1 MLQVLGPVPTIVS
14 RDAFRAGL
22 LELRMLFQEQLLAQM
37 RGRPLVV
44 SHLVLL
50 QVGRRF
56 IFACED
62 VFVFAKVVYYRMGR
76 FILLVENVLSYGNI
90 DPDFVVVK

>member
-1 MLQVLGPVPTIVS
+1 MQVLGPVPAIVS
-14 RDAFRAGL
+14 RDALRAEL
-22 LELRMLFQEQLLAQM
+22 LELRMLFQKQLLAQM
-37 RGRPLVV
+37 WGRPLVV

-56 IFACED
+56 IFVSKD
-62 VFVFAKVVYYRMGR
+62 VFVFANVVYYRMGR

-90 DPDFVVVK
+90 DPDFVVIK

>member
-1 MLQVLGPVPTIVS
+1 MQVLGPVPAIVS
-14 RDAFRAGL
+14 GDALRAEL

-37 RGRPLVV
+37 WGRPLVV

-50 QVGRRF
+50 QVGSRF
-56 IFACED
+56 IFVSKD
-62 VFVFAKVVYYRMGR
+62 VFVFTNVVYYRMGR

>member
-1 MLQVLGPVPTIVS
+1 MQVLGPVPAIVS
-14 RDAFRAGL
+14 RDALRAEL

-37 RGRPLVV
+37 WGRPLVV

-56 IFACED
+56 IFVSKD
-62 VFVFAKVVYYRMGR
+62 VFVFANVVYYRMGR

-90 DPDFVVVK
+90 DPDFVVIK

>member
-1 MLQVLGPVPTIVS
+1 MLQVLGPVPAIVS
-14 RDAFRAGL
+14 GDAFRAEL

-37 RGRPLVV
+37 WGRPLVV

-56 IFACED
+56 IFTSED

-76 FILLVENVLSYGNI
+76 FILLVENVLSYVNI
-90 DPDFVVVK
+90 DPDFVVIK